1 MKTVWL
7 VAETGKGAGAGRH
20 RIAGRE
26 AVAPV
31 RRRLAAG
38 VAASRTA
45 LWGPLWQPGAR
56 GVGGGQPPISA
67 LSATSCRPRA
77 LECRAR
83 RRMAVVRQAPMRVF
97 CLLLAA
103 FATLAGCGGGHDRPP
118 PPLPAAV
125 SIGSTRDHRPGALSA
140 ATRSGAPIGR
150 LRCARTGPRRFG
162 AHVEVFGRRRTVIGT
177 ARKLLSSWAPSLT
190 WLRASATTRR

>member
-1 MKTVWL
+1 
-7 VAETGKGAGAGRH
+7 
-20 RIAGRE
+20 
-26 AVAPV
+26 
-31 RRRLAAG
+31 
-38 VAASRTA
+38 
-45 LWGPLWQPGAR
+45 
-56 GVGGGQPPISA
+56 
-67 LSATSCRPRA
+67 
-77 LECRAR
+77 
-83 RRMAVVRQAPMRVF
+83 MRVF

-162 AHVEVFGRRRTVIGT
+162 AHVEVFGRRRTVIVPAGIGV
-177 ARKLLSSWAPSLT
+177 APP
-190 WLRASATTRR
+190 WRGRAPYVRAGRCSYPVRTREPTGVVEVAPGRAATLGELFDLWGQPLGTRRVAGFRGVTRVWVDGRAWHRDPRSVPLTPHAQIVVSDDARVPVHARYSFPPGL